1 MSMTEPLTAI
11 AEAFSPVKEL
21 NTQSL
26 RMIASCFKLKLSLA
40 STELSVS
47 SIYALKSMSLKISE
61 SKICSSLSK

>member
-40 STELSVS
+40 STELFVS
-47 SIYALKSMSLKISE
+47 SMNAL
-61 SKICSSLSK
+61 

>member
-40 STELSVS
+40 STELFVS
-47 SIYALKSMSLKISE
+47 SMNALKSMSLKIFE
-61 SKICSSLSK
+61 RNICSLPSK